1 MTAQIVMILF
11 PASLGLAGVTHA
23 EGQSGGNSTPD
34 SLSSTDTDT
43 AKANQNKGLLRMLD
57 REKDCPSG
65 AKSTI
70 ESGSLEQ
77 PAGKSASTSE
87 PCPRQRPP
95 PSPDG
100 KGMPGQTR

>member
-1 MTAQIVMILF
+1 MTAQIVMILL
-11 PASLGLAGVTHA
+11 AVSLGLAGVTHA

-43 AKANQNKGLLRMLD
+43 AKANQNKGLLRKMD
-57 REKDCPSG
+57 GEKDCPS
-65 AKSTI
+65 STKNMI

-87 PCPRQRPP
+87 PCPRQLPP